1 MPAAH
6 VARLIPAL
14 AERPSL
20 HDTLAIAMND
30 ASYVQIDEAVFSADY
45 LHAPDEYTRPDDVLV
60 EGTADDTELLLLQR
74 DFEGATLDDD
84 GDIVLLDGTVV
95 RFLRSAMVH

>member
-1 MPAAH
+1 MPVPFSTPRTAFS
-6 VARLIPAL
+6 PEL
-14 AERPSL
+14 ASL
-20 HDTLAIAMND
+20 HDKLTIAMND

-45 LHAPDEYTRPDDVLV
+45 LHAPDEFTRPDDVLV
-60 EGTADDTELLLLQR
+60 EGTRDDAELLLLQR

-84 GDIVLLDGTVV
+84 GDIVLADGTIV